1 MNAYQVVE
9 LSLALIVSAI
19 SIYAVVSVIRSP
31 DFRRKPVWIVGCLF
45 GFMGLGI
52 SWNAPDDLTLLFGLQ
67 IPVVT
72 VFYILPAG
80 PLIVK
85 AMFPFIAAAALIKK
99 HSSPA

>member
-1 MNAYQVVE
+1 
-9 LSLALIVSAI
+9 
-19 SIYAVVSVIRSP
+19 
-31 DFRRKPVWIVGCLF
+31 
-45 GFMGLGI
+45 MGLGI

-67 IPVVT
+67 IPVVM
-72 VFYILPAG
+72 VFYVLPAG